1 MTTLPL
7 IRTLTDSHGV
17 EITFYEWPVANPK
30 AIVQIAHGLGEH
42 ARRYDHVAAALNKAG
57 FGVYA
62 DDHRGHG
69 VTGVNM
75 RTKGLIKQQGNLGPG
90 GMPATFA
97 AVRQLSHLI
106 RGEQPTAQLVLLGHS
121 WGSMI
126 VQRLLNKF
134 ADEYD
139 LAVLTGSTL
148 LLPGILP
155 SGGFNKKYEAADK
168 KAGVES
174 GGGQWLSRDREV
186 GKKFRA
192 DPLNFPDTALQV
204 FGLQNTLALLGTP
217 ARRFPHDLPLLLMA
231 GSEDVIGG
239 EKGNVMLLNS
249 YKRVGLTDLE
259 LIVYEG
265 ARHEVFNETN
275 KDEVMADLVSWLEA
289 RVSH

>member
-7 IRTLTDSHGV
+7 VRTMTDSHGV
-17 EITFYEWPVANPK
+17 EITFYEWPVAKPK

-42 ARRYDHVAAALNKAG
+42 ARRYDHVAEALNKAG

-69 VTGVNM
+69 ATGVNM
-75 RTKGLIKQQGNLGPG
+75 RAKGLIKQQGNLGPG

-106 RGEQPTAQLVLLGHS
+106 RGEHPETKLVLLGHS

-126 VQRLLNKF
+126 VQRILNKF

-139 LAVLTGSTL
+139 MAVLTGSTL

-155 SGGFNKKYEAADK
+155 SGGFNKKFAAAT
-168 KAGVES
+168 KAQGGEVS
-174 GGGQWLSRDREV
+174 GGEWLSRDLEV

-192 DPLNFPDTALQV
+192 DPLNFPESALQV
-204 FGLQNTLALLGTP
+204 FGVTNTLALLGTP
-217 ARRFPHDLPLLLMA
+217 ARRFPHDLPVLLMA
-231 GSEDVIGG
+231 GSDDVIGG
-239 EKGNVMLLNS
+239 EKGNLMLLNA

-259 LIVYEG
+259 LIAYAG
-265 ARHEVFNETN
+265 GRHEVFNETN
-275 KDEVMADLVSWLEA
+275 KSEVIDDLVSWLEA

>member
-7 IRTLTDSHGV
+7 VRTMTDSHGV
-17 EITFYEWPVANPK
+17 EITFYEWPVAKPK

-42 ARRYDHVAAALNKAG
+42 ARRYDHVAEALNKAG
-57 FGVYA
+57 YGVYA

-69 VTGVNM
+69 ATGANM
-75 RTKGLIKQQGNLGPG
+75 RAKGLIKQQGNLGPG
-90 GMPATFA
+90 GMPATFT

-106 RGEQPTAQLVLLGHS
+106 RGEHPTQKLILLGHS

-168 KAGVES
+168 KAGIES
-174 GGGQWLSRDREV
+174 GGGQWLSRDRAV
-186 GKKFRA
+186 GEKFRK

-204 FGLQNTLALLGTP
+204 FGVQNTIALLGTP

-239 EKGNVMLLNS
+239 EKGNVMLLNA
-249 YKRVGLTDLE
+249 YKRVGLTDIE

-275 KDEVMADLVSWLEA
+275 KDEVIADLVEWIDA
-289 RVSH
+289 RL